1 MLIDIIKTSLRV
13 TTDKYDDEISMHI
26 NSAIQDLGLAG
37 ILNFKLGTA
46 NLDPMIIQAIS
57 LYTKAHFSRTLPDE
71 YDGLLKAYEG
81 IKSRL
86 RIADG
91 FADWSA

>member
-1 MLIDIIKTSLRV
+1 MLIDIIKISLRV
-13 TTDKYDDEISMHI
+13 STNAYDEEITMHI

-37 ILNFKLGTA
+37 VMDAKLESA
-46 NLDPMIIQAIS
+46 SLDPMIIQAVS

-71 YDGLLKAYEG
+71 HDGLMKAYDG

-86 RIADG
+86 RIAEG
-91 FADWSA
+91 FADWSV

>member
-1 MLIDIIKTSLRV
+1 MLIDIIKISLRV
-13 TTDKYDDEISMHI
+13 STTKYDGEISMHI
-26 NSAIQDLGLAG
+26 NSALQDLGLAG
-37 ILNFKLGTA
+37 ILDAKLDSA
-46 NLDPMIIQAIS
+46 SLDPLVIQAIS

-71 YDGLLKAYEG
+71 YDDLLKAYEG